1 MSFIRIEGSLGYH
14 KKFEGV
20 FDPNP
25 VEIVVALFRW
35 GNSRVCV
42 LFGWLII
49 IDSVLDL
56 EFW

>member
-1 MSFIRIEGSLGYH
+1 MILQPMSFIRIEGSLGYH

-35 GNSRVCV
+35 GNS
-42 LFGWLII
+42 
-49 IDSVLDL
+49 
-56 EFW
+56 